1 MISLRNKL
9 LDRFLNVGKLP
20 IINFVQGSFPV
31 VNQIHHSPDKT
42 CKLPCPRRRYQIV
55 GKPFLGKIKHSFS
68 EPERALVRVRNDGGG
83 RIFLPLFYLTDF
95 AVTTE
100 CILRLPAHSTRRL
113 LTLEFPAFVIAV
125 CRTLFPLESSPGQSP
140 IKLTKD
146 FAFEK
151 REKSPISATIEIAP
165 DITDS
170 RGAHQSINFFPS
182 SLQSSRIFASIL

>member
-1 MISLRNKL
+1 MAADAFFCR
-9 LDRFLNVGKLP
+9 
-20 IINFVQGSFPV
+20 SF
-31 VNQIHHSPDKT
+31 T
-42 CKLPCPRRRYQIV
+42 
-55 GKPFLGKIKHSFS
+55 
-68 EPERALVRVRNDGGG
+68 
-83 RIFLPLFYLTDF
+83 LTDF

-140 IKLTKD
+140 VKLTKD

-151 REKSPISATIEIAP
+151 REKSPISATIEMAQ

-170 RGAHQSINFFPS
+170 RDAHQGINFFPHFIILAEFQNLSLNSLNFVHCS
-182 SLQSSRIFASIL
+182 SVNK